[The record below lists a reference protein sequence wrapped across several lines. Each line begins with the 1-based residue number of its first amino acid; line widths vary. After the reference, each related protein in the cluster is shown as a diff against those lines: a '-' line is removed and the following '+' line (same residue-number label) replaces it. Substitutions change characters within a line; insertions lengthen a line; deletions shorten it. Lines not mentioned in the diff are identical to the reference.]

1 MITCG
6 LKLRIGTGDESCIS
20 IASSIPQA
28 NIYSL
33 LTAIGSRGE
42 KGMPQL
48 VYTHRVW
55 TYMTTVRAAVFNGC
69 ESVIFSREKHC
80 YVLTS

>member
-6 LKLRIGTGDESCIS
+6 LKLRIGTSDESCIS
-20 IASSIPQA
+20 IASSIPQP

-33 LTAIGSRGE
+33 LIARVGWEGNASASVH
-42 KGMPQL
+42 PQG
-48 VYTHRVW
+48 
-55 TYMTTVRAAVFNGC
+55 TYMTTVRAALFNGC